1 MVIFKENL
9 LCIPISKRKGIHEKG
24 NISVNF
30 FDEDGTI
37 ASTFPAS
44 TLEDAECFAIA
55 HIKAG
60 ITNEATVIGFSQEK
74 IIMYSMFKKEE
85 H

>member
-1 MVIFKENL
+1 MK
-9 LCIPISKRKGIHEKG
+9 KGTFL
-24 NISVNF
+24 VNF

-60 ITNEATVIGFSQEK
+60 ITSEATIIGYSQGK
-74 IIMYSMFKKEE
+74 VIMYSNFKKEE
-85 H
+85 HS

>member
-1 MVIFKENL
+1 MKKENFL
-9 LCIPISKRKGIHEKG
+9 
-24 NISVNF
+24 VNF

-44 TLEDAECFAIA
+44 TLEDAEYFAIA

-74 IIMYSMFKKEE
+74 IIMYSLFKKEE

>member
-1 MVIFKENL
+1 MKKETFL
-9 LCIPISKRKGIHEKG
+9 
-24 NISVNF
+24 VNF
-30 FDEDGTI
+30 FDEEGTI

-44 TLEDAECFAIA
+44 TLEEAEYFAIA

-60 ITNEATVIGFSQEK
+60 ITKEATVIGFSQGK

-85 H
+85 HS

>member
-1 MVIFKENL
+1 MKKENFL
-9 LCIPISKRKGIHEKG
+9 
-24 NISVNF
+24 VNF

-44 TLEDAECFAIA
+44 PLEDPECFAIA

-60 ITNEATVIGFSQEK
+60 ITNEATVIGFSREK
-74 IIMYSMFKKEE
+74 IIMYSNFKKEE
-85 H
+85 NL

>member
-1 MVIFKENL
+1 MKKENFL
-9 LCIPISKRKGIHEKG
+9 
-24 NISVNF
+24 VNF

-44 TLEDAECFAIA
+44 TLEEAEYFAIA

-85 H
+85 HS

>member
-1 MVIFKENL
+1 MKKENFL
-9 LCIPISKRKGIHEKG
+9 
-24 NISVNF
+24 VNF

-44 TLEDAECFAIA
+44 TLEEAEYFAIA

-74 IIMYSMFKKEE
+74 IIMYSNFKKEE
-85 H
+85 HS

>member
-1 MVIFKENL
+1 MRKENFL
-9 LCIPISKRKGIHEKG
+9 
-24 NISVNF
+24 VNF

-37 ASTFPAS
+37 ASTFPAH

-60 ITNEATVIGFSQEK
+60 ITNKTTVIGFSQGK
-74 IIMYSMFKKEE
+74 VIMYSMFKKEE
-85 H
+85 HS

>member
-1 MVIFKENL
+1 MK
-9 LCIPISKRKGIHEKG
+9 KGTFI
-24 NISVNF
+24 VNF

-55 HIKAG
+55 HIKGG
-60 ITNEATVIGFSQEK
+60 ITNEATIIGYSQGK
-74 IIMYSMFKKEE
+74 VIMYSMLKKEE
-85 H
+85 HS

>member
-1 MVIFKENL
+1 MEKENFL
-9 LCIPISKRKGIHEKG
+9 
-24 NISVNF
+24 VNF

-44 TLEDAECFAIA
+44 TLEEAEYFAIA
-55 HIKAG
+55 HIKTG

>member
-1 MVIFKENL
+1 MKKENFL
-9 LCIPISKRKGIHEKG
+9 
-24 NISVNF
+24 VNF

-37 ASTFPAS
+37 ASTFPSS

-60 ITNEATVIGFSQEK
+60 ITNEATVIGFSREK

-85 H
+85 NS

>member
-1 MVIFKENL
+1 MKKERFL
-9 LCIPISKRKGIHEKG
+9 
-24 NISVNF
+24 VNF

-37 ASTFPAS
+37 ASTFTAH
-44 TLEDAECFAIA
+44 TLEEAECFAIDN
-55 HIKAG
+55 IKAG

-74 IIMYSMFKKEE
+74 IVMYSMFKKEE

>member
-1 MVIFKENL
+1 M
-9 LCIPISKRKGIHEKG
+9 RKGTFL
-24 NISVNF
+24 VNF
-30 FDEDGTI
+30 FDEEGTI

-44 TLEDAECFAIA
+44 TLEDAECCAIA

-85 H
+85 HS

>member
-1 MVIFKENL
+1 MK
-9 LCIPISKRKGIHEKG
+9 KGTFL
-24 NISVNF
+24 VNF

-55 HIKAG
+55 HIKAD
-60 ITNEATVIGFSQEK
+60 IINEATVIGFSQGK

-85 H
+85 HL

>member
-1 MVIFKENL
+1 MKKETF
-9 LCIPISKRKGIHEKG
+9 I
-24 NISVNF
+24 VNF
-30 FDEDGTI
+30 FDEEGTI

-44 TLEDAECFAIA
+44 TLEEAEYFAIA
-55 HIKAG
+55 HIKAD

-85 H
+85 HS

>member
-1 MVIFKENL
+1 M
-9 LCIPISKRKGIHEKG
+9 RKGTFLVH
-24 NISVNF
+24 F

-37 ASTFPAS
+37 ASTFPSS
-44 TLEDAECFAIA
+44 TLEEAEYFAIA

-74 IIMYSMFKKEE
+74 IIMY
-85 H
+85 

>member
-1 MVIFKENL
+1 MRKENFL
-9 LCIPISKRKGIHEKG
+9 
-24 NISVNF
+24 VNF

-44 TLEDAECFAIA
+44 TLEEAEYFAIA
-55 HIKAG
+55 HIKTG

-74 IIMYSMFKKEE
+74 IIIYSMFKKEE

>member
-1 MVIFKENL
+1 MRKENFL
-9 LCIPISKRKGIHEKG
+9 
-24 NISVNF
+24 VNF

-44 TLEDAECFAIA
+44 TLEEAEYFAIA

-74 IIMYSMFKKEE
+74 IIMYSNFKKEE
-85 H
+85 HS

>member
-1 MVIFKENL
+1 MRKENFL
-9 LCIPISKRKGIHEKG
+9 
-24 NISVNF
+24 VNF

-44 TLEDAECFAIA
+44 TLEEAEYFAIA

-74 IIMYSMFKKEE
+74 IIMHSMFKKEE

>member
-1 MVIFKENL
+1 MK
-9 LCIPISKRKGIHEKG
+9 KGTFL
-24 NISVNF
+24 VNF
-30 FDEDGTI
+30 FDKDGTI

-55 HIKAG
+55 HIKAS
-60 ITNEATVIGFSQEK
+60 ITNEATVIGFSQGK
-74 IIMYSMFKKEE
+74 VIMYSMFKKEE

>member
-1 MVIFKENL
+1 MEKENFL
-9 LCIPISKRKGIHEKG
+9 
-24 NISVNF
+24 VNF

-44 TLEDAECFAIA
+44 TLEEAEYFAIA

-74 IIMYSMFKKEE
+74 IIMYSTFKTEE

>member
-1 MVIFKENL
+1 MKKENFL
-9 LCIPISKRKGIHEKG
+9 
-24 NISVNF
+24 VNF

-60 ITNEATVIGFSQEK
+60 ITSEATVVGFSQEK
-74 IIMYSMFKKEE
+74 IIMYSNFKKEE
-85 H
+85 NS

>member
-1 MVIFKENL
+1 MK
-9 LCIPISKRKGIHEKG
+9 KGTFI
-24 NISVNF
+24 VNF

-44 TLEDAECFAIA
+44 TLEDAECFAITQN
-55 HIKAG
+55 KDS
-60 ITNEATVIGFSQEK
+60 ITNEATVVGFSQGK

-85 H
+85 HS

>member
-1 MVIFKENL
+1 MRKENFL
-9 LCIPISKRKGIHEKG
+9 
-24 NISVNF
+24 VNF

-37 ASTFPAS
+37 ASTFPAH

-60 ITNEATVIGFSQEK
+60 ITNEATVIGYSQGK
-74 IIMYSMFKKEE
+74 VIMYSMFKKEE

>member
-1 MVIFKENL
+1 MRKENFL
-9 LCIPISKRKGIHEKG
+9 
-24 NISVNF
+24 VNF

-60 ITNEATVIGFSQEK
+60 ITNEATVIGFSQGK
-74 IIMYSMFKKEE
+74 VIMYSIFKKEE
-85 H
+85 HS

>member
-1 MVIFKENL
+1 MRKENFL
-9 LCIPISKRKGIHEKG
+9 
-24 NISVNF
+24 VNF

-44 TLEDAECFAIA
+44 TLEEAEYFAIA

-74 IIMYSMFKKEE
+74 IIMYSMFKEEE

>member
-1 MVIFKENL
+1 MRKENFL
-9 LCIPISKRKGIHEKG
+9 
-24 NISVNF
+24 VNF

-44 TLEDAECFAIA
+44 TLEEAEYFAMA

-74 IIMYSMFKKEE
+74 IIMYSTFKKEE

>member
-1 MVIFKENL
+1 MK
-9 LCIPISKRKGIHEKG
+9 KGTFI
-24 NISVNF
+24 VNF

-60 ITNEATVIGFSQEK
+60 ITKEATVVGFSQEK
-74 IIMYSMFKKEE
+74 IIMYSNFKKEE
-85 H
+85 HS

>member
-1 MVIFKENL
+1 MRKENFL
-9 LCIPISKRKGIHEKG
+9 
-24 NISVNF
+24 VNF

-60 ITNEATVIGFSQEK
+60 ITNEATIIGYSQGK
-74 IIMYSMFKKEE
+74 VIMYSMFKKEE

>member
-1 MVIFKENL
+1 MRKENFL
-9 LCIPISKRKGIHEKG
+9 
-24 NISVNF
+24 VNF

-37 ASTFPAS
+37 ASTFPAH

-60 ITNEATVIGFSQEK
+60 ITNEATVIGFSQGK
-74 IIMYSMFKKEE
+74 VIMYSMFKKEE
-85 H
+85 HS

>member
-1 MVIFKENL
+1 MKKENFL
-9 LCIPISKRKGIHEKG
+9 
-24 NISVNF
+24 VNF

-60 ITNEATVIGFSQEK
+60 IINEATVIGFSQEK

-85 H
+85 NS